1 MANRLQRI
9 MAMDQMMQNRNMPQ
23 QGMQSVFNPTTGT
36 FVNVPFQTD
45 PNFKG
50 RRTVMTPSGPQV
62 LPGFQG
68 QENPYRA
75 LGRGARNLL
84 GNLFG
89 RGQRRRQNRK
99 ADQSLQSQEEILRE
113 RYRQAGPDG
122 QMNTDDDILPELVT
136 KAATASPVVVK
147 DGKGEITFTQERMP
161 GVFKE
166 AGSYENRIKQ
176 LMENQGINRG
186 EAEQNQA
193 EAIRKGMDLDN
204 SGYVDDSEAF
214 AFNNPTTSG
223 QPLEIPAF
231 RSGREEKLRE
241 IEERINRPILPSQ
254 NLPTFD
260 VSQVRTPSTSEV
272 NRKTTTFADGSALMI
287 DTKGNAR
294 LLTKEGK
301 EISQNDPKYAETL
314 AKSIEQGI
322 IQEGRLVFQKEEA
335 KNRAKQLQDYSKSIP
350 QAQRLVDNYE
360 AVLKTID
367 DGASTGF
374 IMSKLPSLRA
384 ASQRLDALQQELGL
398 NVIANTTFGA
408 LSESELNFALRT
420 ALPTNLSP
428 DKLKI
433 EIQRRLEVQNKLIAY
448 MMEAQNFIKGGGT
461 VNGFLELKYD
471 EQKARE
477 KAQQN
482 EGATTPPSNSY
493 NPSNALT
500 INTQKEFDAL
510 PSGTT
515 YVDGQTGQVFRK
527 P

>member
-9 MAMDQMMQNRNMPQ
+9 MMMDQMFQNRSMPQ
-23 QGMQSVFNPTTGT
+23 SGVQSVFNPTTGT

-68 QENPYRA
+68 QENPYRQ
-75 LGRGARNLL
+75 LGRTARNLL
-84 GNLFG
+84 GNLFS

-99 ADQSLQSQEEILRE
+99 ADQSLQSQEDILRE
-113 RYRQAGPDG
+113 RFRQAGPDG
-122 QMNTDDDILPELVT
+122 QMNTEDDILPEFVT
-136 KAATASPVVVK
+136 KAATASPITN
-147 DGKGEITFTQERMP
+147 GEITFTQERFP

-176 LMENQGINRG
+176 LMENQGINRE
-186 EAEQNQA
+186 EAERRQA
-193 EAIRKGMDLDN
+193 EAIRRGMDLDN

-214 AFNNPTTSG
+214 AFNNPMTAG

-231 RSGREEKLRE
+231 RSGREERLRE
-241 IEERINRPILPSQ
+241 IEERINRPIVTSQ

-322 IQEGRLVFQKEEA
+322 IQEGKLIFQREEA
-335 KNRAKQLQDYSKSIP
+335 KNRAKQLQDYAKSIP
-350 QAQRLVDNYE
+350 QAQRLVDNYK

-420 ALPTNLSP
+420 ALPTNLNP
-428 DKLKI
+428 DELKI
-433 EIQRRLEVQNKLIAY
+433 EIQRRLDIQNKLIAY
-448 MMEAQNFIKGGGT
+448 MMEAQKFIKEGGT
-461 VNGFLELKYD
+461 VNGFLELKYN

-477 KAQQN
+477 EAQQN
-482 EGATTPPSNSY
+482 EGATTPPPKTSS
-493 NPSNALT
+493 SKKFEMEVLLD
-500 INTQKEFDAL
+500 E
-510 PSGTT
+510 
-515 YVDGQTGQVFRK
+515 
-527 P
+527 

>member
-1 MANRLQRI
+1 M
-9 MAMDQMMQNRNMPQ
+9 
-23 QGMQSVFNPTTGT
+23 
-36 FVNVPFQTD
+36 
-45 PNFKG
+45 
-50 RRTVMTPSGPQV
+50 
-62 LPGFQG
+62 
-68 QENPYRA
+68 
-75 LGRGARNLL
+75 
-84 GNLFG
+84 
-89 RGQRRRQNRK
+89 
-99 ADQSLQSQEEILRE
+99 
-113 RYRQAGPDG
+113 
-122 QMNTDDDILPELVT
+122 
-136 KAATASPVVVK
+136 
-147 DGKGEITFTQERMP
+147 
-161 GVFKE
+161 
-166 AGSYENRIKQ
+166 
-176 LMENQGINRG
+176 
-186 EAEQNQA
+186 
-193 EAIRKGMDLDN
+193 
-204 SGYVDDSEAF
+204 
-214 AFNNPTTSG
+214 
-223 QPLEIPAF
+223 
-231 RSGREEKLRE
+231 
-241 IEERINRPILPSQ
+241 
-254 NLPTFD
+254 
-260 VSQVRTPSTSEV
+260 
-272 NRKTTTFADGSALMI
+272 
-287 DTKGNAR
+287 
-294 LLTKEGK
+294 
-301 EISQNDPKYAETL
+301 
-314 AKSIEQGI
+314 
-322 IQEGRLVFQKEEA
+322 
-335 KNRAKQLQDYSKSIP
+335 QDYSKSIP

-367 DGASTGF
+367 DGAETGF